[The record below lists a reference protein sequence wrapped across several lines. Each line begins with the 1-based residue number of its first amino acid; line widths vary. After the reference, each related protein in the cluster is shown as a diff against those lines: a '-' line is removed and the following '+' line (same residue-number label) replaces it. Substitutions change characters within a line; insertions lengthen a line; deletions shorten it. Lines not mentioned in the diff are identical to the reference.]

1 MRHEINCAGIYQNSH
16 GQNHHYF
23 MFQARIV
30 SLLSKVGGLV
40 SLGCCVVL
48 FSNVPL
54 VWLYKENS
62 KILKVLVENVIW
74 VIEMYVE
81 I

>member
-1 MRHEINCAGIYQNSH
+1 MRQEINCAGIYQNSH

-48 FSNVPL
+48 ISNVPL
-54 VWLYKENS
+54 V
-62 KILKVLVENVIW
+62 
-74 VIEMYVE
+74 
-81 I
+81 